1 MTSTRT
7 ATFARSDALALSLA
21 MIEALGR
28 AGLMI
33 VSAQPTP
40 AMLMA
45 GARAGGIAPADA
57 CRVFSAMLANED

>member
-28 AGLMI
+28 TGLMI

-40 AMLMA
+40 AML
-45 GARAGGIAPADA
+45 
-57 CRVFSAMLANED
+57 ANED